1 MAGMLELDFD
11 PETVCRICLS
21 SGTKLFNLY
30 QSTVVDG
37 YILAVPE
44 MISRCLDLQVF
55 SVKIWRADG
64 AEYFLLYLCEM
75 YKMYVLFY
83 L

>member
-55 SVKIWRADG
+55 SVKFG
-64 AEYFLLYLCEM
+64 ALMAQSIFCFTF
-75 YKMYVLFY
+75 YVLFY